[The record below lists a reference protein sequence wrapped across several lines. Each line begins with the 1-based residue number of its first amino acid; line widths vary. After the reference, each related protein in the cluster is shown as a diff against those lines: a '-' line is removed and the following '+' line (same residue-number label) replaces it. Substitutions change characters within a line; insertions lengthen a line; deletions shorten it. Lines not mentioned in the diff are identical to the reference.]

1 MLDIEATAAGLV
13 DLFGAGQS
21 VALLTTTNSAAASSV
36 PELDI
41 PFALDE
47 AGPRRHNTSLER
59 LATQQWRIAMST
71 RLCNRHGVPIASPM
85 VEEFAAG
92 LAGKMIQPADPD
104 YDTARQI
111 WNAAIDRHPGL
122 IVRCLGVADV
132 IQAVRF
138 ARANDLLVA
147 VRGGGHNVAG
157 RALCDDGIVIDLS
170 AMRGVLVDARTR
182 TVQVQ
187 GGAML
192 GDLDRET
199 HLHGLAVPTG
209 VVSKTGVAGLTL
221 GGGVGW
227 LVRKHGLSCD
237 NVISFEVV
245 TAAGDLVSA
254 SAEENSDLFWALRG
268 GGGNFGIVTCF
279 RFRAQPIS
287 MVLGGLI
294 AHPRERAGEML
305 RFYRDFMAT
314 APEELTAYAAMVTT
328 PDGMPAVAMIGCWCG
343 DMAEGERVLAP
354 LRAYGP
360 PALDAIQPMPFPA
373 MQGLLNMAFPD
384 RSHNYWKASF
394 VPKLTDEVI
403 DLLVEHGNRMQS
415 ALSGVVVEFYGGAP
429 GRVSASESA
438 FTQRQAEYN
447 IGITAQWSNPAES
460 AKHIAWAR
468 AMYEALEPY
477 SNGNHF
483 LNFQSEAGDD
493 VIRRSFGKNYD
504 RLAEVKRKYDPT
516 NFFSLNQ
523 NIKAAAA

>member
-1 MLDIEATAAGLV
+1 
-13 DLFGAGQS
+13 
-21 VALLTTTNSAAASSV
+21 
-36 PELDI
+36 
-41 PFALDE
+41 
-47 AGPRRHNTSLER
+47 
-59 LATQQWRIAMST
+59 
-71 RLCNRHGVPIASPM
+71 
-85 VEEFAAG
+85 
-92 LAGKMIQPADPD
+92 
-104 YDTARQI
+104 
-111 WNAAIDRHPGL
+111 
-122 IVRCLGVADV
+122 
-132 IQAVRF
+132 
-138 ARANDLLVA
+138 
-147 VRGGGHNVAG
+147 
-157 RALCDDGIVIDLS
+157 
-170 AMRGVLVDARTR
+170 
-182 TVQVQ
+182 
-187 GGAML
+187 ML

-227 LVRKHGLSCD
+227 LVRKYGLSCD

-254 SAEENSDLFWALRG
+254 SAEENPDLFWALRG

-328 PDGMPAVAMIGCWCG
+328 PDGMPAAAMIACWCG

-360 PALDAIQPMPFPA
+360 PALDAIQPMPLPA
-373 MQGLLNMAFPD
+373 MQGLLDMAFPD

-394 VPKLTDEVI
+394 VPKLSDDVI

-415 ALSGVVVEFYGGAP
+415 PLSGVVIEFYGGAP
-429 GRVSASESA
+429 GRVGASKSA
-438 FTQRQAEYN
+438 FAQREAEYN
-447 IGITAQWSNPAES
+447 IGITAQWSDPAES
-460 AKHIAWAR
+460 PTHIAWAR
-468 AMYEALEPY
+468 AMYDALEPH
-477 SNGNHF
+477 SSGNHF
-483 LNFQSEAGDD
+483 LNFQSEAGED
-493 VIRRSFGKNYD
+493 VIRRSFGQNYD
-504 RLAEVKRKYDPT
+504 RLASVKRKYDPT